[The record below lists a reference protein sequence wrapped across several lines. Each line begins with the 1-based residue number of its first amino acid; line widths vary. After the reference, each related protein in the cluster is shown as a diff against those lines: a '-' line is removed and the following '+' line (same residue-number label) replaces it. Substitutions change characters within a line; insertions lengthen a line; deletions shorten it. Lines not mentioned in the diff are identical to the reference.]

1 MLRHPY
7 ICIWGMQATGN
18 SLSGQPFI
26 EQIYDF
32 KPVTLP
38 QKQSVQLVEKYVDSK
53 GINRVKGSRFLKGS
67 QAYTRQF
74 LRLFDW
80 LYILWCYGIYIWAA
94 YQMDQQFEKVLFW
107 TFFESIS
114 RNFYGCGKLLYKRNQ
129 RTRMQCT

>member
-1 MLRHPY
+1 
-7 ICIWGMQATGN
+7 MQATGN

-114 RNFYGCGKLLYKRNQ
+114 RNFYGCGKLL
-129 RTRMQCT
+129 

>member
-1 MLRHPY
+1 M
-7 ICIWGMQATGN
+7 
-18 SLSGQPFI
+18 F
-26 EQIYDF
+26 
-32 KPVTLP
+32 
-38 QKQSVQLVEKYVDSK
+38 SVQNGCLGPPYVETSLYLYLGHAGHWQLFIRSALVEKYVDSK

-114 RNFYGCGKLLYKRNQ
+114 RNFYGCGKLL
-129 RTRMQCT
+129 

>member
-94 YQMDQQFEKVLFW
+94 YQMDQQFQKVLFW

-114 RNFYGCGKLLYKRNQ
+114 RNFYGCGKLL
-129 RTRMQCT
+129 